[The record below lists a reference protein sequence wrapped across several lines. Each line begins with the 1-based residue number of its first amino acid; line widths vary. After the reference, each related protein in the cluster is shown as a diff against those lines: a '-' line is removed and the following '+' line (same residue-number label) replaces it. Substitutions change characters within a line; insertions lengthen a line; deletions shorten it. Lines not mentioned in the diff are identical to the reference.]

1 MALVA
6 CMPFVR
12 YVASVGDEGI
22 LLHGA
27 MRMLGGEVLY
37 RDVFGILPPAGYL
50 IVCTWMKVFGMGLV
64 AVRGLAI
71 AVIVAITALTYL
83 ATNLA
88 ARSRGLAAS
97 LAIAWVLLS
106 QGTLTVVS
114 HHWLATAASMASA
127 VCLLVVASGTPG
139 RWPALFAGMFAGA
152 AAMVSSMRGALA
164 CAAVLAILLAV
175 PTGRPRLASA
185 VVGMA
190 VVPGAMVAYAASQA
204 VLAVA
209 FEEVILYPARHY
221 TGIQAL
227 PFGAGAWPQ
236 QLALVVLFPAAFLL
250 AGFSLVQRRTTWRD
264 ARLRTALLL
273 ATVGLL
279 GSYPRPDAVHLAFT
293 APLVGPLFALVAL
306 EARRPGRIALA
317 ALFGSLCLI
326 GASGTLVSA
335 ERAGRAPAIPTAR
348 GAVAPD
354 PDLPARDFA
363 ALIRQVERTPPGS
376 AFFFYP
382 YSPLL
387 PYLAAR
393 RHIAAVDV
401 MIPGYTSAAQF
412 RDTCVRVVTVADWV
426 VIDRKWSP
434 AFFKQVFPA
443 IRDPDPPEMHAF
455 DAALRSAFDE
465 VVPASGRF
473 ELRRRSGKASQTL
486 CDGI

>member
-22 LLHGA
+22 LVHGA
-27 MRMLGGEVLY
+27 MRLLGGEALY

-50 IVCTWMKVFGMGLV
+50 IVCAWMKVFGMGLAV
-64 AVRGLAI
+64 VRGLAI

-127 VCLLVVASGTPG
+127 VCLLFLANGAPG
-139 RWPALFAGMFAGA
+139 RWTAFFAGVFAGA

-175 PTGRPRLASA
+175 PTGRPRLAGA
-185 VVGMA
+185 LVGVA
-190 VVPGAMVAYAASQA
+190 IVPSAMVAYAASQA

-209 FEEVILYPARHY
+209 LEEVILYPARHY
-221 TGIQAL
+221 TGVQAL

-236 QLALVVLFPAAFLL
+236 QVALVALFPAAFVL
-250 AGFSLVQRRTTWRD
+250 AGFALLRMRTGWRD
-264 ARLRTALLL
+264 ARFL
-273 ATVGLL
+273 AAFVLAVVGLL
-279 GSYPRPDAVHLAFT
+279 GSYPRPDSVHLAFT
-293 APLVGPLFALVAL
+293 APLGGPLLALLAV
-306 EARRPGRIALA
+306 EVRRPGRIALA
-317 ALFGSLCLI
+317 VLFGSLSLI
-326 GASGTLVSA
+326 GASGMLASA
-335 ERAGRAPAIPTAR
+335 ERAGRAAAVSTAR
-348 GAVAPD
+348 GAVAAD
-354 PDLPARDFA
+354 PDLPARDLA
-363 ALIRQVERTPPGS
+363 ALMGLVERTSPGS

-387 PYLAAR
+387 PYLTAR

-412 RDTCVRVVTVADWV
+412 RETCVRVVTMADWV

-455 DAALRSAFDE
+455 DAALRSGFDE

-473 ELRRRSGKASQTL
+473 ELRRRSGKASRGL